1 MFQFVHKNHYKKNR
15 RRLKDLNYKI
25 VSPCNILS
33 VFLVIR
39 IKMYN
44 NPVKQENTGLS
55 RVLKTLPWGRRG
67 LLLIS
72 NSSKTYSS
80 HLNKFAASLGLLSKA
95 DNTRAIFSVVASLT
109 GSLWRMKS
117 SLGTSPIRC
126 ISSAFLCISLKHV
139 KDFQSPFAM
148 CAIL

>member
-1 MFQFVHKNHYKKNR
+1 MKIKIMFQFVHKNHYKKNR

-55 RVLKTLPWGRRG
+55 RVLKTLP
-67 LLLIS
+67 
-72 NSSKTYSS
+72 
-80 HLNKFAASLGLLSKA
+80 
-95 DNTRAIFSVVASLT
+95 
-109 GSLWRMKS
+109 
-117 SLGTSPIRC
+117 
-126 ISSAFLCISLKHV
+126 
-139 KDFQSPFAM
+139 
-148 CAIL
+148 